1 MKKIGFLRTIQNLV
15 CILHFQDILIQT
27 NHVSSEQ
34 SSHVAGGRHAGQ
46 HSFRD

>member
-1 MKKIGFLRTIQNLV
+1 MNYSKSSVYFTLSG
-15 CILHFQDILIQT
+15 HLIQT